1 MIAQT
6 PPDTQAEI
14 RERVF
19 DIYRTLVVD
28 GLGLSP
34 DILPTLE

>member
-14 RERVF
+14 KDRVF
-19 DIYRTLVVD
+19 DTYRSILVD
-28 GLGLSP
+28 GLGFSL
-34 DILPTLE
+34 DIIPEI